1 MLHILVQRPSLGVS
15 QLSTVEEA
23 RQVVKDP
30 EAVLWVDFDCR
41 SAESDAILGQVFG
54 FHPLAIEDVYKEGH
68 NPKVEDY
75 ERYLY
80 IVVQALVR
88 DRDWDLADIH
98 LLEVDLFV
106 GRNFVVTHHAG
117 ALAAIDAVRAPTIA
131 AGKNHMARGATFL
144 THAILDAIIDRF
156 VPLSARLEQEI
167 DQLEVR
173 VLKGTDESVLA
184 RILELIRSLHHLRR
198 VALRQ
203 RELLE
208 RLARAEFD
216 EIPQEA
222 KPFFRDVHEHF
233 KDFTESLEI
242 MRDDLTS
249 LFNAFISLASQRMN
263 EVMKVLTIISTIMLP
278 LTFIAGIYGMNFRHM
293 PELEWTYAYPAAL
306 GAMLLAAIGPYMFFK
321 WKKWL

>member
-1 MLHILVQRPSLGVS
+1 MS

-278 LTFIAGIYGMNFRHM
+278 LTFIAGIYGMNFKHM
-293 PELEWTYAYPAAL
+293 PELELSWGYPLAIALMAASVMAPFL
-306 GAMLLAAIGPYMFFK
+306 YFRRKG
-321 WKKWL
+321 WLR